1 MGTSCSQR
9 TGLLFILL
17 SYEDMVQEEEP
28 LIKTLFLKKE
38 NDIILVKSMI
48 SMLQE
53 ILKSLTLQMLRLL
66 VTIEIWKPLV
76 KDEEANDVDVHLYRS
91 MIGSLMY
98 LTASRP
104 DLMFAVC
111 ACSRK
116 SQQEVV
122 IFLAETHF
130 LAMQEADHVATST
143 TGSRI
148 MLMLHKMLWTIKWL
162 FLMHVEANMV
172 DTWRSLKEC
181 LSFHEM
187 LIFSSEVP
195 FIMLPLRVSI
205 SQESNPLFAIIVGKP
220 TQMRGPIH
228 EVPIEHQ
235 PNLSPRPS
243 PTTTIPDSI
252 PETSGENLGGHSSS
266 DRSLSGNEGDMTL
279 QTEVSRRASQETS
292 GAKRVV
298 SQTRRMFAKGDI
310 ISSQCDPLFDEV
322 PEVQLISLTQRMLQD
337 EGRIRGNS
345 G

>member
-195 FIMLPLRVSI
+195 FIMLPL
-205 SQESNPLFAIIVGKP
+205 
-220 TQMRGPIH
+220 

-252 PETSGENLGGHSSS
+252 LETSGENLGGHSSS
-266 DRSLSGNEGDMTL
+266 DKSLSGNEGDMTL